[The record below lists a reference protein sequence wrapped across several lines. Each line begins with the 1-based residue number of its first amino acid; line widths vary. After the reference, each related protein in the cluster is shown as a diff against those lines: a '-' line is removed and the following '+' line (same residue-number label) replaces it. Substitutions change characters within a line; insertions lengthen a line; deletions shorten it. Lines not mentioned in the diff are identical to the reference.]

1 MKISFS
7 STKVLGLD
15 LIFLDVFYGFGH
27 DVIDDFG
34 IFLTKFA
41 FTNKQSLFTHTI
53 MMFVFKTF
61 VT

>member
-7 STKVLGLD
+7 STKVLDLD

-27 DVIDDFG
+27 DIIDGFR
-34 IFLTKFA
+34 IFLTKFT
-41 FTNKQSLFTHTI
+41 FTNKQSLLTHTI
-53 MMFVFKTF
+53 MMFVFKAF